1 MSGLAQRPM
10 LTVASQVI
18 SGRRTNSST
27 YTTPRIIT
35 LGGDHTTT
43 LSALRSTH
51 ERWGQVSA
59 IHFDSHI
66 GREREPSVLMRK
78 LTTG

>member
-1 MSGLAQRPM
+1 MTWLDNQAAIRT
-10 LTVASQVI
+10 LDKAHRLI
-18 SGRRTNSST
+18 SGRPAKSADKST
-27 YTTPRIIT
+27 VPRIIT

-51 ERWGQVSA
+51 KHWGPVSV

-66 GREREPSVLMRK
+66 GRHIRLYSF
-78 LTTG
+78 TSY